1 MLYAS
6 ASREMPQC
14 TWFADNVARPF
25 ATGMPECTIGPADWQ
40 VDPGRCMTIIGI
52 VLHKPGNRIIK
63 GANPSCL
70 R

>member
-1 MLYAS
+1 
-6 ASREMPQC
+6 
-14 TWFADNVARPF
+14 
-25 ATGMPECTIGPADWQ
+25 
-40 VDPGRCMTIIGI
+40 MTIIGI

>member
-1 MLYAS
+1 
-6 ASREMPQC
+6 MPQC
-14 TWFADNVARPF
+14 TCLPITSHDRLPPEC
-25 ATGMPECTIGPADWQ
+25 PECTIGPADWQ